1 MKTASAT
8 HKGNVRPQNEDSV
21 YVNADKVPVI
31 AIVADGMGGHAAGKT
46 ASKMTVSYI
55 KRKLSGKNTA
65 EISNDTI
72 KKIVVD
78 ASKKLISAADKDDS
92 LKSMGS
98 TLVLAIVT
106 QKTAKIVNVGDSRA
120 YVFKKNKLEKITKD
134 HSYVQ
139 FLVDNNVLTQ
149 TEADTHPYK
158 HVITRAIGMKDV
170 EADVYDIDFISGD
183 TLLLC
188 SDGLTEHVREEEITE
203 ILSLKISTDK
213 KVSELIK
220 LALERG
226 GSDNVSVA
234 VIENDEIIGREL
246 QNRYKILEEIAEGGM
261 SHVYAATCRK
271 TNAKVAV
278 KVFKDEMIDT
288 PEALDGFKREAYICS
303 KLYHKNIVKTIDV
316 GKHDKLRYI
325 VMEFID
331 GESLRTMLDNG
342 KMDMQR
348 SVDTIIRILE
358 ALMYAHSKGVVH
370 KDLKPQNIIMQK
382 DEPVIIDFGIAED
395 DSAGKAQRDA
405 ILGTIDYFSPE
416 QAMGE
421 PVDSRSDIYSV
432 GIMLYELLTGKV
444 PFSGADNVTIALK
457 HLHQPAEAPKT
468 INSEIPESLNKIIL
482 KAISKKKEDRYQNAT
497 AMVQD
502 LKSAFLYPDGDY
514 IQTEEELRQKEKQKQ
529 KKTIK
534 HMIIGVAAVI
544 SALIVAIVYM
554 LVFIASKGQDTN
566 AEVYMPYLVDRN
578 VSDVHEIMEKTG
590 LDINVEI
597 KYETRLD
604 YEDDIIVAQVPSE
617 GTVLSEGDTVTITVS
632 SLTLKGGIMPDV
644 IGQSEFWAKRKIANA
659 KIEEPTVLYKS
670 GEPKDKG
677 KVFMQSPDAG
687 EVVTGSVVIYVYE

>member
-303 KLYHKNIVKTIDV
+303 KLHHKNIVKTIDV

-644 IGQSEFWAKRKIANA
+644 IGQSEFWAKGEIANA

>member
-303 KLYHKNIVKTIDV
+303 KLHHKNIVKTIDV

-644 IGQSEFWAKRKIANA
+644 IGQSEFWAKREIANA

>member
-78 ASKKLISAADKDDS
+78 ASKKLISAADKDGS

-234 VIENDEIIGREL
+234 VIENDEIIGRVL

-303 KLYHKNIVKTIDV
+303 KLHHKNIVKTIDV

-644 IGQSEFWAKRKIANA
+644 IGQSEFWAKGEIANA

>member
-303 KLYHKNIVKTIDV
+303 KLHHKNIVKTIDV